1 MGHGCGHNL
10 LGVGSLGAAVAL
22 KEEIKAGHLQGTI
35 RYYGCPAEETAVGK
49 VFMARDGAFDD
60 LDAALTWHP
69 DSLNMVN
76 SAASLALNS
85 VCFEF
90 QGRSA
95 HASGMPHL
103 GISALD
109 AVELMNTGVNFLRE
123 HVPQETR
130 IHYVITKGGQEPNIV
145 PSQAEVWYNVRAP
158 HREDL
163 ENVYQRIINIAEG
176 ACLMT
181 GATLKINFQT
191 GLYNTL
197 PNDVLSALL
206 DTSLREIGVH
216 TYTEQEKEF
225 AREIEQTFPKGQKR
239 AILNAYHLPSE
250 FLDVTLH
257 EEVAPDLFKG
267 EMLWGSTDV
276 GDVSWIVPTGQIIS
290 ACYVLG
296 TTPHTWQA
304 VAAAGSSIG
313 HKGMLTAARALTYAG
328 YQLMTRPKLLAEA
341 REAFEKAK
349 EGKNY
354 ISPIP
359 PDLKRL
365 PVHPNDRGQQNQ
377 F

>member
-1 MGHGCGHNL
+1 
-10 LGVGSLGAAVAL
+10 
-22 KEEIKAGHLQGTI
+22 
-35 RYYGCPAEETAVGK
+35 
-49 VFMARDGAFDD
+49 MARDGAFDD

-181 GATLKINFQT
+181 GGHIKNQ
-191 GLYNTL
+191 L
-197 PNDVLSALL
+197 PDRV
-206 DTSLREIGVH
+206 VQ
-216 TYTEQEKEF
+216 Y
-225 AREIEQTFPKGQKR
+225 
-239 AILNAYHLPSE
+239 
-250 FLDVTLH
+250 
-257 EEVAPDLFKG
+257 
-267 EMLWGSTDV
+267 
-276 GDVSWIVPTGQIIS
+276 
-290 ACYVLG
+290 
-296 TTPHTWQA
+296 
-304 VAAAGSSIG
+304 
-313 HKGMLTAARALTYAG
+313 
-328 YQLMTRPKLLAEA
+328 
-341 REAFEKAK
+341 
-349 EGKNY
+349 
-354 ISPIP
+354 P
-359 PDLKRL
+359 P
-365 PVHPNDRGQQNQ
+365 
-377 F
+377 